1 MSSPATQFG
10 TIETTGNLHERV
22 TRKLALQLIEAERG
36 SAQVVFPNEADL
48 CKQLGVSR
56 SILREAVKV
65 LEDKGLLEVRPRSGT
80 RSKPRSEWHLLDPDV
95 LGWQAETE
103 MDPRLLRD
111 LCEVRLAIEPTASGF
126 AALRATDEE
135 IAFIESCLGQWE
147 GLAKASDPDEA
158 IRLNLQF
165 HEAVVTA
172 SHNPLFQQ
180 LNASIRQPLRAA
192 LSCTLQLPA
201 SPALEFEA
209 HRSLFRAIQR
219 RDPLAS
225 RAASEEIVGF
235 AMLAVEQAIRTGQ
248 SAKGR
253 QT

>member
-1 MSSPATQFG
+1 MQFG
-10 TIETTGNLHERV
+10 AIETAGNLHDRV
-22 TRKLALQLIEAERG
+22 TRKLALQLIEAERHSG
-36 SAQVVFPNEADL
+36 EVVFPNEADL

-95 LGWQAETE
+95 LGWQAETQ

-111 LCEVRLAIEPTASGF
+111 LCEVRLAIEPTAAGF
-126 AALRATDEE
+126 AAVRATAGE
-135 IAFIESCLGQWE
+135 ITCIESCLEQWE
-147 GLAKASDPDEA
+147 RLAKTRDPDEA

-165 HEAVVTA
+165 HEAVVKA

-201 SPALEFEA
+201 SPTLEFEA
-209 HRSLFRAIQR
+209 HRTLFQAIQR
-219 RDPLAS
+219 RDPLAA

-235 AMLAVEQAIRTGQ
+235 AMLAVEQAIR
-248 SAKGR
+248 SVNNEKGR
-253 QT
+253 RP

>member
-1 MSSPATQFG
+1 MQFG
-10 TIETTGNLHERV
+10 TIESAGNLHDRV
-22 TRKLALQLIEAERG
+22 TRKLALQLIEAERNSG
-36 SAQVVFPNEADL
+36 EVVFPNEADL

-65 LEDKGLLEVRPRSGT
+65 LEGKGLLEVRPRSGT

-95 LGWQAETE
+95 LGWQAETQ

-111 LCEVRLAIEPTASGF
+111 LCEVRLAIEPTAAGF
-126 AALRATDEE
+126 AAVRATAEE
-135 IAFIESCLGQWE
+135 IAIIECCLEQWE
-147 GLAKASDPDEA
+147 RLAKTHDPDEA

-165 HEAVVTA
+165 HEAVVEA

-201 SPALEFEA
+201 SPTLEFEA
-209 HRSLFRAIQR
+209 HRSLFQAIQR
-219 RDPLAS
+219 RDPLAA

-235 AMLAVEQAIRTGQ
+235 AMLAVEQAIR
-248 SAKGR
+248 SVKNEKGR
-253 QT
+253 RP

>member
-1 MSSPATQFG
+1 
-10 TIETTGNLHERV
+10 
-22 TRKLALQLIEAERG
+22 
-36 SAQVVFPNEADL
+36 
-48 CKQLGVSR
+48 
-56 SILREAVKV
+56 
-65 LEDKGLLEVRPRSGT
+65 
-80 RSKPRSEWHLLDPDV
+80 
-95 LGWQAETE
+95 

-126 AALRATDEE
+126 AALRATAAE
-135 IAFIESCLGQWE
+135 ITFIESCLEQWE
-147 GLAKASDPDEA
+147 GLAKTSDPDEA

-165 HEAVVTA
+165 HEAVVKA

-209 HRSLFRAIQR
+209 HRSLFQAIQR
-219 RDPLAS
+219 RDPLAA

-235 AMLAVEQAIRTGQ
+235 AMLAVEQAIRTGKN
-248 SAKGR
+248 AKGR
-253 QT
+253 RP

>member
-1 MSSPATQFG
+1 MPFRM
-10 TIETTGNLHERV
+10 IEPTRNLHDRV
-22 TRKLALQLIEAERG
+22 TRTIALQLIEAERR
-36 SAQVVFPNEADL
+36 SEPVVFPNEAGL

-65 LEDKGLLEVRPRSGT
+65 LEHKGLVEVKPRSGT

-95 LGWQAETE
+95 LCWQAETQ

-126 AALRATDEE
+126 AALRAAAEE
-135 IAFIESCLGQWE
+135 VGFIGSCLEQWE
-147 GLAKASDPDEA
+147 GLAGTRDPDEA

-165 HEAVVTA
+165 HEAVIKA

-209 HRSLFRAIQR
+209 HRSLFQAIQR
-219 RDPLAS
+219 RDPLAA

-235 AMLAVEQAIRTGQ
+235 AMLAVEQAIRSGKN
-248 SAKGR
+248 AKRAGR
-253 QT
+253 

>member
-1 MSSPATQFG
+1 MQFR
-10 TIETTGNLHERV
+10 TIEPTRNLHDRV
-22 TRKLALQLIEAERG
+22 TRSLALQLIEAERR
-36 SAQVVFPNEADL
+36 SEQLVLPNEAGL

-80 RSKPRSEWHLLDPDV
+80 RSKPRSEWRLLDPDV
-95 LGWQAETE
+95 LGWQAETQ

-126 AALRATDEE
+126 AALRATAEE
-135 IAFIESCLGQWE
+135 IGFIGSCLEQWE
-147 GLAKASDPDEA
+147 SLADTRDPDEA
-158 IRLNLQF
+158 IRLNIQF
-165 HEAVVTA
+165 HEAVVKA

-180 LNASIRQPLRAA
+180 LDKSIRQPLRAA
-192 LSCTLQLPA
+192 LSYTAQLPA

-209 HRSLFRAIQR
+209 HRSLFQALQR
-219 RDPLAS
+219 RDPLAA

-235 AMLAVEQAIRTGQ
+235 AMLAVEQAIRSGKN
-248 SAKGR
+248 AKGKR
-253 QT
+253 R

>member
-1 MSSPATQFG
+1 MPFRM
-10 TIETTGNLHERV
+10 IEPTGNLHDRV
-22 TRKLALQLIEAERG
+22 TRTIALQLIEAERR
-36 SAQVVFPNEADL
+36 AEPVVFPNEAGL

-65 LEDKGLLEVRPRSGT
+65 LENKGLVEVKPRSGT

-95 LGWQAETE
+95 LCWQAETQ

-126 AALRATDEE
+126 AALRATAEE
-135 IAFIESCLGQWE
+135 IGFIGACLEKWE
-147 GLAKASDPDEA
+147 GLAGTRDPEEA

-165 HEAVVTA
+165 HEAVIKA
-172 SHNPLFQQ
+172 SRNPLFQQ

-209 HRSLFRAIQR
+209 HRTLFQALQR
-219 RDPLAS
+219 RDPLAA

-235 AMLAVEQAIRTGQ
+235 AMLAVEQAIRSGKN
-248 SAKGR
+248 AKRAGR
-253 QT
+253 

>member
-1 MSSPATQFG
+1 MQFG
-10 TIETTGNLHERV
+10 SIESAGNLHERV
-22 TRKLALQLIEAERG
+22 TRKLALHLIEAERRSG
-36 SAQVVFPNEADL
+36 EVVFPNEADL

-65 LEDKGLLEVRPRSGT
+65 LENKGLIEVRPRSGT

-95 LGWQAETE
+95 LGWQAETQ

-111 LCEVRLAIEPTASGF
+111 LCEVRLAIEPTAAGF
-126 AALRATDEE
+126 AAVRATADE
-135 IAFIESCLGQWE
+135 ITFIESCLEQWE
-147 GLAKASDPDEA
+147 GLAKTRDPEEA

-165 HEAVVTA
+165 HDAVVKA

-201 SPALEFEA
+201 SPTLEFEA
-209 HRSLFRAIQR
+209 HRTLFLAIQG
-219 RDPLAS
+219 RDPLAA
-225 RAASEEIVGF
+225 RAASQEIVGF
-235 AMLAVEQAIRTGQ
+235 AMLAVEQAIRFVKNE
-248 SAKGR
+248 KGR
-253 QT
+253 RP